1 MHYLTQLRVVDK
13 SRNMDTSRALAGLS
27 ALAQESRL
35 KVFRLL
41 VQRGPEGMAAGV
53 AAGLQ
58 RSGIIAGG
66 VVTRS
71 GRNLVLVALHV
82 DAPAQGGAA

>member
-1 MHYLTQLRVVDK
+1 MIPMKPPAIAVVPV
-13 SRNMDTSRALAGLS
+13 RT
-27 ALAQESRL
+27 
-35 KVFRLL
+35 
-41 VQRGPEGMAAGV
+41 EGMAAGV